1 MMRFILL
8 KVAVRRLGQCFVL
21 FDLLKAGLQGRADS
35 GDGIATGVKLFC
47 RVRYAGDLDEDI
59 AQFRRFAQLR
69 AVVAA
74 AAV

>member
-8 KVAVRRLGQCFVL
+8 KVAVRRLRQCFVL

-35 GDGIATGVKLFC
+35 SDGIAAGVKLFR
-47 RVRYAGDLDEDI
+47 RVRYAGDLDEGI
-59 AQFRRFAQLR
+59 AQLRRVAQSR

-74 AAV
+74 AAA